1 MRKIKILCA
10 VLLLTTMFSLAS
22 CNRGMTDFNYKFDYA
37 YVYCG
42 NNLIAEGT
50 VEKWWDY
57 ENSDMVQVKID
68 GKVYLTHSAN
78 VILVGG

>member
-10 VLLLTTMFSLAS
+10 VLLLAAMVSLAS
-22 CNRGMTDFNYKFDYA
+22 CNRGMVDFNQKFDYA

-42 NNLIAEGT
+42 NDLIAEGT
-50 VEKWWDY
+50 VEKWWNY
-57 ENSDMVQVKID
+57 EESDMVQVQID

-78 VILVGG
+78 VLLVQK

>member
-1 MRKIKILCA
+1 MRKIKVLCA
-10 VLLLTTMFSLAS
+10 VVLLAVFLAS
-22 CNRGMTDFNYKFDYA
+22 CNRGMVDFNQKFDYA

-42 NNLIAEGT
+42 NDVIAEGT

-57 ENSDMVQVKID
+57 EESDMVQVKIA

>member
-1 MRKIKILCA
+1 MRKIKALFA
-10 VLLLTTMFSLAS
+10 VVLLAISVFLAS
-22 CNRGMTDFNYKFDYA
+22 CNRGMVDFNQKFDYA

-42 NNLIAEGT
+42 NDVIAEGT
-50 VEKWWDY
+50 IEKWWDY
-57 ENSDMVQVKID
+57 EGSDMVQVKIA

>member
-42 NNLIAEGT
+42 NNLIVEGT

>member
-57 ENSDMVQVKID
+57 ENSDMVQVKIA